1 MTTLDQ
7 GIRIGTAGIGAPRDG
22 AVAGSIPD
30 FIAGLARKIAA
41 RRAEARA
48 AREAEAAL
56 LALSDRE
63 LRDIGLTR
71 DQVPLR
77 ERGLRIGER
86 R

>member
-7 GIRIGTAGIGAPRDG
+7 TIRIGSARVGAPHGG
-22 AVAGSIPD
+22 AVAGSVAD
-30 FIAGLARKIAA
+30 FIAGLARKISA
-41 RRAEARA
+41 RRVEARA

-71 DQVPLR
+71 DQLSIR
-77 ERGLRIGER
+77 DRGL
-86 R
+86 